1 MAGFRVINI
10 DAYPLGSRKPN
21 IYPVSLFLKVLQTFN
36 LVRSKKKC
44 CQILILNAAVDGRNT
59 MKVANILTENQGQSF
74 INFSIL
80 CVLLVGI
87 LFYFIFEEIFK
98 LFYITVELLY
108 YCSPR

>member
-10 DAYPLGSRKPN
+10 DVHPLGSRKQK

-44 CQILILNAAVDGRNT
+44 CRCRQIIILIAAIDDRNT

-74 INFSIL
+74 INSSIL
-80 CVLLVGI
+80 CVILVGI
-87 LFYFIFEEIFK
+87 ETLNYH
-98 LFYITVELLY
+98 L
-108 YCSPR
+108 